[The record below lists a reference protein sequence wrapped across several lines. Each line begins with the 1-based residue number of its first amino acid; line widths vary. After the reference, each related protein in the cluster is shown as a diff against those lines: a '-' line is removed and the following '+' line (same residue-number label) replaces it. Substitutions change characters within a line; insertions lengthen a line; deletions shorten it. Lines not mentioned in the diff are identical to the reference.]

1 MSLSFLTPTVDV
13 YLAGTTMGIGNVNA
27 STINIGQPG
36 TTTNVGGLMNMTNT
50 STISAN
56 IDTLS
61 VSTLFIGGIIYT
73 GPTTATQLINGSTR
87 VTGSLINASNVSVTN
102 LSVAFINGIP
112 YNGILTSTSANV
124 SSNMSFTNMSVTNN
138 FIMPSSGQMNVSN
151 ALFTNVS
158 FTNITG
164 SLITATNTSVNNLS
178 VSKLFIDG
186 IIYTGPTTANQL
198 INGSTTVTGSLIN
211 ASNVSVTN
219 LSVAFINGISY
230 TGLASS
236 VTANVSSNMSFTNLS
251 VISNFVMPSS
261 ANMNV
266 SNASFTNVSFTNIT
280 GTLGSITTI
289 YSAGFYSTSDFYLK
303 ENIEYID
310 NKYDINQLKPCTFN
324 FINSSMK
331 KIGFIAQDVE
341 KIIPESVIKGINSGL
356 NIDYSALLSITVD
369 SIKQIN
375 KKLDILTS
383 KIERIENIINK

>member
-1 MSLSFLTPTVDV
+1 
-13 YLAGTTMGIGNVNA
+13 
-27 STINIGQPG
+27 
-36 TTTNVGGLMNMTNT
+36 MTNT

-61 VSTLFIGGIIYT
+61 VSTLFIDGIIYT

-112 YNGILTSTSANV
+112 YTSSVTANV
-124 SSNMSFTNMSVTNN
+124 SSNMSFTNMSIINN
-138 FIMPSSGQMNVSN
+138 FTMPSSANMNVSN
-151 ALFTNVS
+151 AFFTNAS
-158 FTNITG
+158 FTTITG

-178 VSKLFIDG
+178 VSTLVIG
-186 IIYTGPTTANQL
+186 GTLYTGPTTATQL
-198 INGSTTVTGSLIN
+198 INGSTLVTGSLIN

-219 LSVAFINGISY
+219 LSVAFINGTPYIS
-230 TGLASS
+230 SI
-236 VTANVSSNMSFTNLS
+236 TANISSNMSFTNLS
-251 VISNFVMPSS
+251 VTTNFIMPSG
-261 ANMNV
+261 NMNV
-266 SNASFTNVSFTNIT
+266 SNASFTNVSFSNIT
-280 GTLGSITTI
+280 GTLGTITTI
-289 YSAGFYSTSDFYLK
+289 YSAGFYSTSDFHLK

-310 NKYDINQLKPCTFN
+310 NRYDINQLKPCTFN
-324 FINSSMK
+324 FINSSIK

-341 KIIPESVIKGINSGL
+341 KIIPESVIKRNSENSQNSQNNEMNTL

-383 KIERIENIINK
+383 KIEKIETVINK

>member
-36 TTTNVGGLMNMTNT
+36 TTINIGGLMNMTNT

-56 IDTLS
+56 IDSLS
-61 VSTLFIGGIIYT
+61 VSTLFIGGTIYT

-87 VTGSLINASNVSVTN
+87 VTGSLIDASNINVTN
-102 LSVAFINGIP
+102 LSVGFINGTP
-112 YNGILTSTSANV
+112 YTSLTTS
-124 SSNMSFTNMSVTNN
+124 
-138 FIMPSSGQMNVSN
+138 
-151 ALFTNVS
+151 
-158 FTNITG
+158 
-164 SLITATNTSVNNLS
+164 
-178 VSKLFIDG
+178 
-186 IIYTGPTTANQL
+186 
-198 INGSTTVTGSLIN
+198 
-211 ASNVSVTN
+211 
-219 LSVAFINGISY
+219 
-230 TGLASS
+230 
-236 VTANVSSNMSFTNLS
+236 TANVSSNMSFINLS
-251 VISNFVMPSS
+251 VTTGFIMPSS
-261 ANMNV
+261 GNMNV
-266 SNASFTNVSFTNIT
+266 SNASFTNVSFSNIT
-280 GTLGSITTI
+280 GTLGTITTI

-356 NIDYSALLSITVD
+356 NIDYSALLSIAVD

-383 KIERIENIINK
+383 KIERIENIIK